1 MVILVQKSYQKN
13 ILRDLRGNLSRF
25 LSLFGIVA
33 LGVMILTGLASFAP
47 SMRIAGQKYYVQQNV
62 FDLRVLS
69 TLGLSEDDIDAIAAT
84 EGVTAVQ
91 PVKYL
96 DTEGRWSSTDQPAV
110 LRIQQLPA
118 DPDADTAENMNR
130 PLLLAGRMPE
140 AADECVVHVM
150 GHGEEIPI
158 GTTLTLPDG
167 TDGLA
172 RTSYTVVG
180 QVQDPLHFSS
190 DQETSTAGDGVLD
203 AIVYVSDGQLTADY
217 YTVCYIKAENADQY
231 DNYSDEY
238 QTAVD
243 AVADRLTSIS
253 GAQCTTRREA
263 LIDDATA
270 KLADAKQTYDEQKA
284 EAERQFAQAE
294 QKLDEA
300 EAQLTAAKAQLE
312 QGEAEYTSGKAQLA
326 QQKAALP
333 DTMQSGA
340 DKVLDGEEQI
350 LEFED
355 QLQQIEL
362 LVNLKQVADPLL
374 TYAEAA
380 LHNAQK
386 ALDEAEPADEE
397 YTELRDALAKAQAA
411 YDSIYAQ
418 LNGYQQQ
425 LDEGKRQMYA
435 QGLLSSP
442 SLSNTELVTEAK
454 AALRKMKLELM
465 QGQLGLS
472 TGTASAYS
480 AFAAAE
486 QQLADARTRLDDG
499 WAEYDT
505 GKEQLDA
512 SRTEYAAQKAEAEQK
527 LADGQ
532 KQIDDAEEQISDIQN
547 GEWYVLDRNSTM
559 SFVTFEQYAD
569 RMDAIARVFPVF
581 FFLVAAL
588 VASTTMTR
596 MVDENRLQMGTL
608 KALGYSNTAIAGKY
622 LFYGLASSILGSI
635 LGMAVGFVV
644 FPTIIWQAYQTMV
657 FSLPTFTLQFYPGMA
672 VGSVLLSAAVIGI
685 TTWEACRA
693 SLREKTAALLLPR
706 APVAGKRIFLEY
718 ITPLWKH
725 MSFSQKTTARN
736 LFRYKKR
743 FFMTV
748 LGVAG
753 CTALLLIG
761 FGIQDSLLPIV
772 TKQATELTHNDMSIT
787 LSDPKALTME
797 QGLAEEL
804 DSNSA
809 VQNWGAVY
817 TKSTTIYNA
826 EGESA
831 SVSIVAAAKDS
842 DLTRYVTF
850 RTRKGH
856 KAISFDSGSVI
867 LTEKTAENL
876 GLHTGD
882 TFWVE
887 NAEGTR
893 VELTLTDITEN
904 YMFTRLYLPRAQL
917 ESLLGTENIPWNT
930 VYGQTTCTDAAGY
943 NALRTDLLDCNYVSS
958 ISFTEDTTELFDN
971 LIVSLG
977 YVVVLIIICAAALAA
992 VVLYNL
998 ISVNL
1003 EERKKELATIKV
1015 LGFYDQEVYRYIFR
1029 EIELLAL
1036 IGSGVGLALGV
1047 PLHKFIVLTVEMD
1060 QLMFIRTIAPRSYLL
1075 AVALTMVFTVAVCFV
1090 MRRHVR
1096 RISMVESM
1104 KAPE

>member
-1 MVILVQKSYQKN
+1 MVSAVQKSYRKN
-13 ILRDLRGNLSRF
+13 ILREMKGNASRMV
-25 LSLFGIVA
+25 SLFGIVA
-33 LGVMILTGLASFAP
+33 LGVMMLTGLMSIAP
-47 SMRIAGQKYYVQQNV
+47 SMRSAAQKYYVQQNV

-69 TLGLSEDDIDAIAAT
+69 TLGLSDQDIAAIAAT
-84 EGVTAVQ
+84 PGVEAVM
-91 PVKYL
+91 PVKTL
-96 DTEGRWSSTDQPAV
+96 DLEANWQGQEERMVVQLQALQQDPA
-110 LRIQQLPA
+110 
-118 DPDADTAENMNR
+118 ADTDANMNR
-130 PLLLAGRMPE
+130 LVLRSGRMPQ

-150 GHGEEIPI
+150 GYQAEISE
-158 GTTLTLPDG
+158 GTVLTLPEDTEG
-167 TDGLA
+167 TKHKE
-172 RTSYTVVG
+172 YTVVG
-180 QVQDPLHFSS
+180 LVQDPQHISTDKESS
-190 DQETSTAGDGVLD
+190 TVGNGQLNYIAYVLD
-203 AIVYVSDGQLTADY
+203 GELTADY
-217 YTVCYIKAENADQY
+217 YTACYIKAENAGQY
-231 DNYSDEY
+231 DNYSQEY
-238 QTAVD
+238 QDAVD
-243 AVADRLTSIS
+243 QVADRLEQIS
-253 GAQCTTRREA
+253 TAQCVQRREQ
-263 LIDDATA
+263 LMDTA
-270 KLADAKQTYDEQKA
+270 NQKLAEARQTYDDQKA
-284 EAERQFAQAE
+284 EALRQFAQAE
-294 QKLDEA
+294 QQLDD
-300 EAQLTAAKAQLE
+300 AQQQLDQAKAQLDA
-312 QGEAEYTSGKAQLA
+312 GEAQLA
-326 QQKAALP
+326 QQKKNLP
-333 DTMQSGA
+333 NTMASGA
-340 DKVLDGEEQI
+340 DRLVDGENQV
-350 LEFED
+350 LEFEE
-355 QLQQIEL
+355 QLQQIQL
-362 LVNLKQVADPLL
+362 LVNLKKVADPLL
-374 TYAEAA
+374 TYAQAA
-380 LHNAQK
+380 LNNAQQ
-386 ALDEAEPADEE
+386 ALDDAEPADEE
-397 YTELRDALAKAQAA
+397 YIELRDALAKAQAA
-411 YDSIYAQ
+411 YDNINGQ
-418 LNGYQQQ
+418 LQGYQAQ
-425 LDEGKRQMYA
+425 LDEGKKQMYA
-435 QGLLSSP
+435 QGLISSP
-442 SLSNTELVTEAK
+442 NLDNDQLVVEAK
-454 AALRKMKLELM
+454 AALRRLKLQLLE
-465 QGQLGLS
+465 GQLQLT
-472 TGTASAYS
+472 TGTATAYS
-480 AFAAAE
+480 QFEAARAQLDAGWQE
-486 QQLADARTRLDDG
+486 YQAGVQQLAD
-499 WAEYDT
+499 
-505 GKEQLDA
+505 
-512 SRTEYAAQKAEAEQK
+512 SRAQYEAQKADAQQK
-527 LADGQ
+527 LDEGLQ
-532 KQIDDAEEQISDIQN
+532 QLTDAEEQVSKIKK
-547 GEWYVLDRNSTM
+547 GEWYVLDRNSTL

-569 RMDAIARVFPVF
+569 RMAAIARVFPVF

-588 VASTTMTR
+588 VATTTMTR

-608 KALGYSNTAIAGKY
+608 KALGYSNFSIAGKY
-622 LFYGLASSILGSI
+622 LFYAMLATILGSI
-635 LGMAVGFVV
+635 VGMVVGFVV
-644 FPTIIWQAYQTMV
+644 FPIIIWNAYQLV
-657 FSLPTFTLQFYPGMA
+657 FSLPTFTLHFYPGMA
-672 VGSVLLSAAVIGI
+672 AASVGISAAVIGFA
-685 TTWEACRA
+685 TWYACRS
-693 SLREKTAALLLPR
+693 SLAEKTAALLLPR
-706 APVAGKRIFLEY
+706 APVAGKRILMER
-718 ITPLWKH
+718 ITPLWSR

-772 TKQATELTHNDMSIT
+772 TKQSTELTHNDMSIT

-856 KAISFDSGSVI
+856 KAISFDSGSAI

-893 VELTLTDITEN
+893 VELTLTGITEN

-917 ESLLGTENIPWNT
+917 ESLLGTEDIPWNT

-1003 EERKKELATIKV
+1003 GERKKELATIKV

-1075 AVALTMVFTVAVCFV
+1075 AVALTMVFTVVVCFV

>member
-1 MVILVQKSYQKN
+1 MKGNASRMV
-13 ILRDLRGNLSRF
+13 
-25 LSLFGIVA
+25 SLFGIVA
-33 LGVMILTGLASFAP
+33 LGVMMLTGLMSIAP
-47 SMRIAGQKYYVQQNV
+47 SMRSAAQKYYVQQNV

-69 TLGLSEDDIDAIAAT
+69 TLGLSDQDIAAIAAT
-84 EGVTAVQ
+84 PGVEAVM
-91 PVKYL
+91 PVKTL
-96 DTEGRWSSTDQPAV
+96 DLEANWQGQEERMVVQLQALQQDPA
-110 LRIQQLPA
+110 
-118 DPDADTAENMNR
+118 ADTDANMNR
-130 PLLLAGRMPE
+130 LVLRSGRMPQ

-150 GHGEEIPI
+150 GYQAEIAE
-158 GTTLTLPDG
+158 GTVLTLPEDTEG
-167 TDGLA
+167 TKHKE
-172 RTSYTVVG
+172 YTVVG
-180 QVQDPLHFSS
+180 LVQDPQHISTDKESS
-190 DQETSTAGDGVLD
+190 TVGNGQLNYIAYVLD
-203 AIVYVSDGQLTADY
+203 GELTADY
-217 YTVCYIKAENADQY
+217 YTACYIKAENAGQY
-231 DNYSDEY
+231 DNYSQEY
-238 QTAVD
+238 QEAVD
-243 AVADRLTSIS
+243 QVADRLEQIS
-253 GAQCTTRREA
+253 TAQCVQRREQLMDIA
-263 LIDDATA
+263 NQ
-270 KLADAKQTYDEQKA
+270 KLAEARQTYDDQKA
-284 EAERQFAQAE
+284 EAEQKFAEAE
-294 QKLDEA
+294 QQLDD
-300 EAQLTAAKAQLE
+300 AQKQLDDAKAQLDD
-312 QGEAEYTSGKAQLA
+312 GEAQLA
-326 QQKAALP
+326 QQKKDLP
-333 DTMQSGA
+333 NTMASGA
-340 DKVLDGEEQI
+340 DQLVDGETQV
-350 LEFED
+350 LEFEE
-355 QLQQIEL
+355 QLQQIQL
-362 LVNLKQVADPLL
+362 LVNLKKVADPLL
-374 TYAEAA
+374 TYAQAA
-380 LHNAQK
+380 LNNAQK

-397 YTELRDALAKAQAA
+397 YIELRDALAKAQAA
-411 YDSIYAQ
+411 YDNINGQ
-418 LNGYQQQ
+418 LQGYQAQ
-425 LDEGKRQMYA
+425 LDEGKKQMYA
-435 QGLLSSP
+435 QGLISSP
-442 SLSNTELVTEAK
+442 NLDNDQLVVEAK
-454 AALRKMKLELM
+454 AALRRLKVQLLE
-465 QGQLGLS
+465 GQLQLT
-472 TGTASAYS
+472 TGTATAYS
-480 AFAAAE
+480 QFEAARAQLDAGWQE
-486 QQLADARTRLDDG
+486 YQAGVQQLAD
-499 WAEYDT
+499 
-505 GKEQLDA
+505 
-512 SRTEYAAQKAEAEQK
+512 SRAQYEAQKADAQQK
-527 LADGQ
+527 LDEGQ
-532 KQIDDAEEQISDIQN
+532 QQLTDAEEQVSKIKK
-547 GEWYVLDRNSTM
+547 GEWYVLDRTSTM
-559 SFVTFEQYAD
+559 SCVTFAQYAD

-588 VASTTMTR
+588 VATTTMTR

-608 KALGYSNTAIAGKY
+608 KALGYSNFSIAGKY
-622 LFYGLASSILGSI
+622 LFYAMLATILGSI
-635 LGMAVGFVV
+635 VGMVVGFVV
-644 FPTIIWQAYQTMV
+644 FPIIIWNAYQLV
-657 FSLPTFTLQFYPGMA
+657 FSLPTFTLYFYPGMA
-672 VGSVLLSAAVIGI
+672 AASVGISAAVIGFA
-685 TTWEACRA
+685 TWYACRS
-693 SLREKTAALLLPR
+693 SLAEKTAALLLPR
-706 APVAGKRIFLEY
+706 APVAGKRILMER
-718 ITPLWKH
+718 ITPLWSR

-772 TKQATELTHNDMSIT
+772 TKQSAELTHNDMSIT

-887 NAEGTR
+887 NTEGAR
-893 VELTLTDITEN
+893 VELTLTGITEN

-917 ESLLGTENIPWNT
+917 ESLLGTEDIPWNT

-943 NALRTDLLDCNYVSS
+943 NALRTDLLDCNYVSG

-1003 EERKKELATIKV
+1003 GERKKELATIKV

-1075 AVALTMVFTVAVCFV
+1075 AVALTMVFTVVVCFV

>member
-1 MVILVQKSYQKN
+1 MVRTVQKSYRKN
-13 ILRDLRGNLSRF
+13 ILREMKSSISRVV
-25 LSLFGIVA
+25 SLFGIVA
-33 LGVMILTGLASFAP
+33 LGVMMLTGLMCIAP
-47 SMRIAGQKYYVQQNV
+47 DMRTAAQKYYVQQNV

-69 TLGLSEDDIDAIAAT
+69 TLGLSQGDIDAIAAVD
-84 EGVTAVQ
+84 GVDAVQ
-91 PVKYL
+91 AVKYQ
-96 DTEGRWSSTDQPAV
+96 DVEGHWTGDEQTTVAR
-110 LRIQQLPA
+110 LYQLPA
-118 DPDADTAENMNR
+118 DPQADTPENMNR
-130 PLLLAGRMPE
+130 PVLLSGRMPE
-140 AADECVVHVM
+140 AAGECVVHVM
-150 GHGEEIPI
+150 GHGSPVEL
-158 GTTLTLPDG
+158 GTQLTLPEETEG
-167 TDGLA
+167 VSGQVF
-172 RTSYTVVG
+172 TVVG
-180 QVQDPLHFSS
+180 TVQDPLHFSS
-190 DQETSTAGDGVLD
+190 DSESSTVGDGQLD
-203 AIVYVSDGQLTADY
+203 CILFVPEGTLTADY
-217 YTVCYIKAENADQY
+217 YTVCYIKAENAGLY

-238 QTAVD
+238 QAAVD
-243 AVADRLTSIS
+243 AVAEKLKAIQSV
-253 GAQCTTRREA
+253 QCTARREE
-263 LIDDATA
+263 LMDTA
-270 KLADAKQTYDEQKA
+270 NDKLTEARTEYDSQKA
-284 EAERQFAQAE
+284 EAERQFA
-294 QKLDEA
+294 EA
-300 EAQLTAAKAQLE
+300 EAKLADAQAQLDAAKAQLE
-312 QGEAEYTSGKAQLA
+312 AGEKELA
-326 QQKAALP
+326 AQKAALP

-340 DKVLDGEEQI
+340 DKLVSSEAQV
-350 LEFED
+350 LEFEE

-362 LVNLKQVADPLL
+362 LVNLKKVADPLL
-374 TYAEAA
+374 SYAEAA
-380 LHNAQK
+380 LRNAEK
-386 ALDEAEPADEE
+386 ALDEAEPEDED
-397 YTELRDALAKAQAA
+397 YIELRDALAKAQAA
-411 YDSIYAQ
+411 YDNIYNQ
-418 LNGYQQQ
+418 LQGYQQQ
-425 LDEGKRQMYA
+425 LDAGKRQMYK
-435 QGLLSSP
+435 QGLISSP
-442 SLSNTELVTEAK
+442 NLSNDQLVTEAK
-454 AALRKMKLELM
+454 AALRKMKLQLL
-465 QGQLGLS
+465 QGQLQLT
-472 TGTASAYS
+472 TGTASAYTQ
-480 AFAAAE
+480 FDAA
-486 QQLADARTRLDDG
+486 QKQLEEG
-499 WAEYDT
+499 WAEYNAGQT
-505 GKEQLDA
+505 QLEE
-512 SRTEYAAQKAEAEQK
+512 SRTEYESRKAEAEQK
-527 LADGQ
+527 LADGLAQ
-532 KQIDDAEEQISDIQN
+532 LNDAEEQVSQIKK
-547 GEWYVLDRNSTM
+547 GEWYVLDRTSTM
-559 SFVTFEQYAD
+559 SCVTFAQYAD

-588 VASTTMTR
+588 VATTTMTR

-608 KALGYSNTAIAGKY
+608 KALGYSNFSIAGKY
-622 LFYGLASSILGSI
+622 LFYAMLATILGSI
-635 LGMAVGFVV
+635 VGMVVGFVV
-644 FPTIIWQAYQTMV
+644 FPIIIWNAYQLV
-657 FSLPTFTLQFYPGMA
+657 FSLPTFTLYFYPGMA
-672 VGSVLLSAAVIGI
+672 AASVGISAAVIGFA
-685 TTWEACRA
+685 TWYACRS
-693 SLREKTAALLLPR
+693 SLAEKTAALLLPR
-706 APVAGKRIFLEY
+706 APVAGKRILMER
-718 ITPLWKH
+718 ITPLWSR

-772 TKQATELTHNDMSIT
+772 TKQSTELTHNDMSIT

-856 KAISFDSGSVI
+856 KAISFDSGSAI

-893 VELTLTDITEN
+893 VELTLTGITEN

-917 ESLLGTENIPWNT
+917 ESLLGTEDIPWNT

-1003 EERKKELATIKV
+1003 GERKKELATIKV

-1075 AVALTMVFTVAVCFV
+1075 AVALTMVFTVVVCFV

>member
-1 MVILVQKSYQKN
+1 MVILVQKSYRKN

-96 DTEGRWSSTDQPAV
+96 DAEGRWSSTDQPAV

-118 DPDADTAENMNR
+118 DPGADTAENMNR

-203 AIVYVSDGQLTADY
+203 AIVYVPDGQLTADY

-238 QTAVD
+238 QAAVD

-512 SRTEYAAQKAEAEQK
+512 SRTEYATQKAEAEQK

-608 KALGYSNTAIAGKY
+608 KALGYSNFSIAGKY
-622 LFYGLASSILGSI
+622 LFYALLATILGSI
-635 LGMAVGFVV
+635 VGMVVGFVV
-644 FPTIIWQAYQTMV
+644 FPIIIWNAYQLV
-657 FSLPTFTLQFYPGMA
+657 FTLPTFTLHFYPGMA
-672 VGSVLLSAAVIGI
+672 AASVGISAAVIGFA
-685 TTWEACRA
+685 TWYACRS
-693 SLREKTAALLLPR
+693 SLAEKTAALLLPR
-706 APVAGKRIFLEY
+706 APVAGKRILMER
-718 ITPLWKH
+718 ITPLWQR

-772 TKQATELTHNDMSIT
+772 TKQSTELTHNDMSIT

-804 DSNSA
+804 DRNSA
-809 VQNWGAVY
+809 VQNWSAVY

-856 KAISFDSGSVI
+856 KAISFDSGSAI

-887 NAEGTR
+887 NTEGAR
-893 VELTLTDITEN
+893 VELTLTGITEN

-917 ESLLGTENIPWNT
+917 ESLLGTAEIPWNT

-992 VVLYNL
+992 VGLYNL

-1003 EERKKELATIKV
+1003 GERKKELATIKV

-1075 AVALTMVFTVAVCFV
+1075 AVALTMVFTVVVCFV

>member
-1 MVILVQKSYQKN
+1 MVRTVQKSYRKN
-13 ILRDLRGNLSRF
+13 ILREMKSSISRVV
-25 LSLFGIVA
+25 SLFGIVA
-33 LGVMILTGLASFAP
+33 LGVMMLTGLMCIAP
-47 SMRIAGQKYYVQQNV
+47 DMRTAAQKYYVQQNV

-69 TLGLSEDDIDAIAAT
+69 TLGLSQSDINAIAAVD
-84 EGVTAVQ
+84 GVDAVQ
-91 PVKYL
+91 AVKYQ
-96 DTEGRWSSTDQPAV
+96 DVEGHWTGDEQTTVAR
-110 LRIQQLPA
+110 LYQLPA
-118 DPDADTAENMNR
+118 DPQADTPENMNR
-130 PLLLAGRMPE
+130 LVLLSGRMPE
-140 AADECVVHVM
+140 AAGECVVHVM
-150 GHGEEIPI
+150 GHGSPVEL
-158 GTTLTLPDG
+158 GTQLTLPEETEG
-167 TDGLA
+167 VSGQVF
-172 RTSYTVVG
+172 TVVG
-180 QVQDPLHFSS
+180 TVQDPQHFSTDS
-190 DQETSTAGDGVLD
+190 ESSTVGDGQLD
-203 AIVYVSDGQLTADY
+203 CILFVPEGTLTADY
-217 YTVCYIKAENADQY
+217 YTVCYIKAENAGLY
-231 DNYSDEY
+231 DNYSNEY
-238 QTAVD
+238 QAAVD
-243 AVADRLTSIS
+243 AVAEKLKAIQSV
-253 GAQCTTRREA
+253 QCTARREE
-263 LIDDATA
+263 LMDTA
-270 KLADAKQTYDEQKA
+270 NDKLTEARAEYDSQKA
-284 EAERQFAQAE
+284 EAERQFA
-294 QKLDEA
+294 EA
-300 EAQLTAAKAQLE
+300 ETKLADAQQQLDAAKAQLE
-312 QGEAEYTSGKAQLA
+312 AGEKELA
-326 QQKAALP
+326 AQKAALP

-340 DKVLDGEEQI
+340 DKLVSSEAQV
-350 LEFED
+350 LEFEE

-362 LVNLKQVADPLL
+362 LVNLKKVADPLL
-374 TYAEAA
+374 SYAEAA
-380 LHNAQK
+380 LRNAEK
-386 ALDEAEPADEE
+386 ALDEAEPEDED
-397 YTELRDALAKAQAA
+397 YIELRDALAKAQAA
-411 YDSIYAQ
+411 YDNIYNQ
-418 LNGYQQQ
+418 LQGYQQQ
-425 LDEGKRQMYA
+425 LDAGKRQMYK
-435 QGLLSSP
+435 QGLISSP
-442 SLSNTELVTEAK
+442 NLSNDQLVTEAK
-454 AALRKMKLELM
+454 AALRKMKLQLL
-465 QGQLGLS
+465 QGQLQLT
-472 TGTASAYS
+472 TGTASAYTQ
-480 AFAAAE
+480 FDAA
-486 QQLADARTRLDDG
+486 QKQLEEG
-499 WAEYDT
+499 WAEY
-505 GKEQLDA
+505 
-512 SRTEYAAQKAEAEQK
+512 
-527 LADGQ
+527 
-532 KQIDDAEEQISDIQN
+532 N
-547 GEWYVLDRNSTM
+547 
-559 SFVTFEQYAD
+559 AD
-569 RMDAIARVFPVF
+569 RMEAIARVFPVV

-588 VASTTMTR
+588 VATTTMTR

-608 KALGYSNTAIAGKY
+608 KALGYSNFSIAGKY
-622 LFYGLASSILGSI
+622 LFYALLATILGSI
-635 LGMAVGFVV
+635 VGMVVGFVV
-644 FPTIIWQAYQTMV
+644 FPIIIWNAYQLV
-657 FSLPTFTLQFYPGMA
+657 FTLPTFTLYFYPGMA
-672 VGSVLLSAAVIGI
+672 AASVGISAAVIGFA
-685 TTWEACRA
+685 TWYACRS
-693 SLREKTAALLLPR
+693 SLAEKTAALLLPR
-706 APVAGKRIFLEY
+706 APVAGKRILMER
-718 ITPLWKH
+718 ITPLWQR

-772 TKQATELTHNDMSIT
+772 TKQSTELTHNDMSIT

-804 DSNSA
+804 DGNSA

-856 KAISFDSGSVI
+856 KAISFDSGSAI

-893 VELTLTDITEN
+893 VELTLTGITEN

-917 ESLLGTENIPWNT
+917 ESLLGTAEIPWNT
-930 VYGQTTCTDAAGY
+930 VYGQTSCTDAAGY

-1003 EERKKELATIKV
+1003 GERKKELATIKV

-1075 AVALTMVFTVAVCFV
+1075 AVALTMVFTVVVCFV

>member
-1 MVILVQKSYQKN
+1 MVILVQKSYRKN

-96 DTEGRWSSTDQPAV
+96 DAEGRWSSTDQPAV

-118 DPDADTAENMNR
+118 DPGADTAENMNR

-238 QTAVD
+238 QAAVD
-243 AVADRLTSIS
+243 DVADRLTSIS

-340 DKVLDGEEQI
+340 DKVLDGEEKI

-512 SRTEYAAQKAEAEQK
+512 SRTEYATQKAEAEQK

-547 GEWYVLDRNSTM
+547 GEWYVLDRNSAM

-608 KALGYSNTAIAGKY
+608 KALGYSNAKIAGKY
-622 LFYGLASSILGSI
+622 LFYALSASVLGSI
-635 LGMAVGFVV
+635 VGMVIGFVV
-644 FPTIIWQAYQTMV
+644 FPLIIWYAYQMI
-657 FSLPTFTLQFYPGMA
+657 FSMSTFTLHFYPGMA
-672 VGSVLLSAAVIGI
+672 AASVAISAAVIGFA
-685 TTWEACRA
+685 TWSACRA
-693 SLREKTAALLLPR
+693 SLKEKTAALLLPR

-718 ITPLWKH
+718 ITPLWQH

-761 FGIQDSLLPIV
+761 FGIQDSILPIV
-772 TKQATELTHNDMSIT
+772 DKQSEQLTHNDMTIA
-787 LSDPKALTME
+787 LSDEKALTME
-797 QGLAEEL
+797 QGLADTL
-804 DSNSA
+804 DSSSA
-809 VQNWGAVY
+809 VHSWGAFY
-817 TKSTTIYNA
+817 TKSTTLYNE
-826 EGESA
+826 EGGSA
-831 SVSIVAAAKDS
+831 DVSIVGAEDDARM
-842 DLTRYVTF
+842 TEYFTF
-850 RTRKGH
+850 RTRVGH
-856 KAISFDSGSVI
+856 DPIPFEEDSVI
-867 LTEKTAENL
+867 LTEKTALNL
-876 GLHTGD
+876 GLSVGD
-882 TFWVE
+882 TFYVE
-887 NAEGTR
+887 AADGSR
-893 VELTLTDITEN
+893 VPLTLTGIAEN
-904 YMFTRLYLPRAQL
+904 YMFTRLYLSGAQL
-917 ESLLGTENIPWNT
+917 ESLLGGTPEWNT
-930 VYGQTTCTDAAGY
+930 VYGLTGCATEAEY
-943 NALRTDLLDCNYVSS
+943 NALRTKLLGCNYVSS
-958 ISFTEDTTELFDN
+958 VSFTEDTTSMFGS
-971 LIVSLG
+971 LIGSLN
-977 YVVVLIIICAAALAA
+977 YVVVLIIVCAAALAA

-1003 EERKKELATIKV
+1003 AERKKELATIKV
-1015 LGFYDQEVYRYIFR
+1015 LGFYDKEVYRYIFR
-1029 EIELLAL
+1029 EIELLSL
-1036 IGSGVGLALGV
+1036 IGSGVGLLLGV
-1047 PLHKFIVLTVEMD
+1047 PLHRFIILTVEMD

-1075 AVALTMVFTVAVCFV
+1075 AVALTMLFTVVVCFA

-1096 RISMVESM
+1096 HISMVESM